1 MTAPGGT
8 AERPVNEARAKQF
21 TAHGQDRREE
31 IVRAAHEL
39 FARDGYAETRMTDI
53 AAAAGV
59 TKGLLYWYFDSRD
72 ALIAEIVR
80 DARRRLRDAQR
91 AAVEGVDD
99 PLERLY
105 LGTAAAVRFV
115 IANFRLYQVSEG
127 LTPQVRE
134 VAGKSSMVHAR
145 DAAATIEEGQ
155 KLGVVRAHDTPTA
168 IAYANAGVVNN
179 MSANSFY
186 KLIPGTPDEVAH
198 AAARYVVRACAADQ
212 RMAEAIEAKHA
223 LRKPGRPRRSAPRQ
237 PSAR

>member
-1 MTAPGGT
+1 
-8 AERPVNEARAKQF
+8 
-21 TAHGQDRREE
+21 
-31 IVRAAHEL
+31 
-39 FARDGYAETRMTDI
+39 MTDI

-59 TKGLLYWYFDSRD
+59 TKGLLYWYFASRD

-91 AAVEGVDD
+91 AEVEGVDD

-127 LTPQVRE
+127 LTSEVRE

-155 KLGVVRAHDTPTA
+155 RRGVVRSNDTPA
-168 IAYANAGVVNN
+168 SIAFGNAGVVNN
-179 MSANSFY
+179 MSANAFY
-186 KLIPGTPDEVAH
+186 GLIPGSPDDVAH
-198 AAARYVVRACAADQ
+198 AAARYVVRACAAEAA
-212 RMAEAIEAKHA
+212 MAEAVE
-223 LRKPGRPRRSAPRQ
+223 RKYSPAGASRVRRRTT
-237 PSAR
+237 R